1 MLAANRRQ
9 GKLPA
14 LDQLCGIRKTSGIF
28 ASKVARTA
36 PFFLA
41 NCAKWPSV
49 ICFAVLTKQEGTTS
63 WEICQNLADFF
74 AAQDRRIG
82 TCAQAGKP
90 CRGIGHDLNL
100 PGAAPMRD

>member
-9 GKLPA
+9 GKLLA
-14 LDQLCGIRKTSGIF
+14 LDHLWGIRKTSGIF

-74 AAQDRRIG
+74 ADQDRSIG
-82 TCAQAGKP
+82 TCAQLVKP
-90 CRGIGHDLNL
+90 VPGIGHYLNT
-100 PGAAPMRD
+100 P